1 VSEHALPPAS
11 RTALKE
17 WAVACEALG
26 RGEQVLLLRKGG
38 ISEEGRAFRIEHPEF
53 LLFPTFEHQRPDL
66 LKEPA
71 QPALA
76 NVLATRGS
84 TETIPLKFWAIV
96 AEVFEV
102 TEPEQLAAVTDL
114 HIWSDEYALS
124 RLRWKP
130 RQPLQLLALRVYS
143 LPTTVKLPA
152 RPEYGGC
159 KSWLTLAEPI
169 VVEGARPVLDDER
182 FAERVSSIRR
192 ALGRAAGEVPTR

>member
-1 VSEHALPPAS
+1 MSEHALPPNS

-26 RGEQVLLLRKGG
+26 RGEQILLLRKGG
-38 ISEEGRAFRIEHPEF
+38 ISEDGRAFRIEHPDF
-53 LLFPTFEHQRPDL
+53 LLFPTFEHQRLDL
-66 LKEPA
+66 LKESA

-76 NVLATRGS
+76 SVLANRGS
-84 TETIPLKFWAIV
+84 TETIPLKFWANV

-102 TEPEQLAAVTDL
+102 TEPVQVAAVTDL

-130 RQPLQLLALRVYS
+130 RQPLHLLALRVYS
-143 LPTTVKLPA
+143 LPTTIELPTL
-152 RPEYGGC
+152 PEYGGC

-169 VVEGARPVLDDER
+169 VVEGARPVLDTKR
-182 FAERVSSIRR
+182 FDDYVSRVRR
-192 ALGRAAGEVPTR
+192 ALGRAAGEVPSR